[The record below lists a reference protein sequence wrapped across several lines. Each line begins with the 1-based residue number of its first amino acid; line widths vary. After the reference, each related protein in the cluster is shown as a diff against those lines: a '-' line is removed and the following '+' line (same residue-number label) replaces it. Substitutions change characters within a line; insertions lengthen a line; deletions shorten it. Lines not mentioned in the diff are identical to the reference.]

1 MKLNNILCAIDFSK
15 FTSLVLN
22 HGINLAHRFNARLFV
37 FHAVHCPHDPLYGTA
52 EFERGGE
59 MEKQVAQYRQKIVTL
74 MQPGP
79 VRWEAMVRVGD
90 PAIVISKVAGQVNA
104 DLVIG
109 ASHGHSGW
117 QRMFIGTVV
126 ERMARNLVCPFL
138 VIAGLNL
145 KIPDEQHHRAP
156 TIKTIV
162 AGCDFSRETRA
173 ATDYAAELA
182 REFKATLHL
191 FHAVES
197 PINEAVVDQTR
208 APYSQVQQTLQE
220 RLHKRLAGLVPKT
233 DAGLL
238 RLKTAL
244 APGLP
249 AEQLPTY
256 AARQKADLLVVGV
269 RRHHK
274 LEKLLVGSTT
284 EAMLRHSPCPI
295 LVVPSF

>member
-1 MKLNNILCAIDFSK
+1 MKLDNILCTIDFSK
-15 FTSLVLN
+15 FTAQVIG
-22 HGINLAHRFNARLFV
+22 HGVELARRFNARLFV
-37 FHAVHCPHDPLYGTA
+37 FHAVYCPHDPLYGTA

-59 MEKQVAQYRQKIVTL
+59 MDKQVTHYRQKIATL
-74 MQPGP
+74 MKSEQI
-79 VRWEAMVRVGD
+79 RWDAMVRVGD
-90 PAIVISKVAGQVNA
+90 PVIVISTVAGQVDA

-109 ASHGHSGW
+109 ATHGHSRW
-117 QRMFIGTVV
+117 QRMLIGTVV
-126 ERMARNLVCPFL
+126 ERMARNLACPFL
-138 VIAGLNL
+138 VIPGLNL
-145 KIPDEQHHRAP
+145 KIIDEQHHKAP

-162 AGCDFSRETRA
+162 AGCDFSRETRP
-173 ATDYAAELA
+173 ATDYAAGLA
-182 REFKATLHL
+182 REFNAALHL

-208 APYSQVQQTLQE
+208 APYGQIQQTLQE
-220 RLHKRLAGLVPKT
+220 RLHQRLARLVPKT
-233 DAGLL
+233 DAGLQ

-249 AEQLPTY
+249 AEQLPSY
-256 AARQKADLLVVGV
+256 AARQKADILVVGV

-284 EAMLRHSPCPI
+284 EAVLRHSPCPV